1 MSAPSTATIHVT
13 AMSLLF
19 QPHKVLQGWDTKCVF
34 CYVLFR
40 KRIQMNEGEK
50 RESVEG

>member
-1 MSAPSTATIHVT
+1 
-13 AMSLLF
+13 MSLLF
-19 QPHKVLQGWDTKCVF
+19 PPHKVLEGWDTKWMF

-50 RESVEG
+50 GESVEGDNF